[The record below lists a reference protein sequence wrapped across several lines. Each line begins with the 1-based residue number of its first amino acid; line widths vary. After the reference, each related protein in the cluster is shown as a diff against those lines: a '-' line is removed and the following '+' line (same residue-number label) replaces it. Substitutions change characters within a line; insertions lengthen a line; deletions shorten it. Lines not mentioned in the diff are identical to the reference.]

1 MSEETQEMDLIEDV
15 TEEQLIANEELEQD
29 LPEVSEEQEVV
40 SFSESVK
47 SILLGEK
54 KAVKEN
60 DDEEEEEDDEED
72 DEEEEMD
79 ESADLEEALAI
90 VESEEDEEEEEMDES
105 VQSDDEEA
113 DKETLKNIKKSAP
126 KKAAEPKG
134 GSPKTDEKKFDG
146 QKAADDLAKSVKESL
161 SLLIDNESSLSE
173 DFKTSASH
181 LFEAAVAEKV
191 LNEKAKMQA
200 EFDTS
205 LAEQVE
211 NIRESLID
219 RIDNYLSYVVESWVE
234 DNQVAVE
241 SKVRT
246 EVAESFIGSLKDLFV
261 ENYIEIPESKAD
273 KFEELTLEVS
283 AVKDE
288 LQESASQVEKLSEE
302 IELLKREKILY
313 EKTKDLPLTQQEK
326 LKALS
331 EELQF
336 ENEAAFGAKLTSI
349 KSSLFESSQDAEE
362 ISEEGEIEHVVEGV
376 EDPQSHISNDM
387 KRYMSAL
394 TGIKNNNPFGK

>member
-1 MSEETQEMDLIEDV
+1 MSEETQDIDLIEDIA
-15 TEEQLIANEELEQD
+15 EQLIANEELVQD
-29 LPEVSEEQEVV
+29 LPEVSEEQEAKEEAT
-40 SFSESVK
+40 FSESIK
-47 SILLGEK
+47 AILLGE
-54 KAVKEN
+54 
-60 DDEEEEEDDEED
+60 DSDEDEED
-72 DEEEEMD
+72 DEEED
-79 ESADLEEALAI
+79 EDEE
-90 VESEEDEEEEEMDES
+90 VEESTTESEDEEEEEEMDES

-113 DKETLKNIKKSAP
+113 DKETLNNIKKSAP

-173 DFKTSASH
+173 NFKTSASH

-200 EFDTS
+200 EFDTN
-205 LAEQVE
+205 LNEQVE
-211 NIRESLID
+211 CVRESLIE
-219 RIDNYLSYVVESWVE
+219 RIDDYLSYVVESWVE

-261 ENYIEIPESKAD
+261 ENYIEVPESKAD
-273 KFEELTLEVS
+273 KFEELTVEVD
-283 AVKDE
+283 AAKDE
-288 LQESASQVEKLSEE
+288 IAESASQIEKLSEE
-302 IELLKREKILY
+302 IELLKREKVLS
-313 EKTKDLPLTQQEK
+313 EKCKDLPLTQQER
-326 LKALS
+326 LKTLS

-336 ENEAAFGAKLTSI
+336 ENEAAFADKLTSI
-349 KSSLFESSQDAEE
+349 KSSLFESSEDVQDD
-362 ISEEGEIEHVVEGV
+362 SCEGEIEHVVEGA
-376 EDPQSHISNDM
+376 EDQQSHISNDM